1 MTGVYLKENRD
12 EIPEFK
18 LFKNYVK
25 SVLCQNQSLTF
36 SVEVKILK
44 KCDLSV

>member
-1 MTGVYLKENRD
+1 MTFMDECTRMTGVYLKENRD
-12 EIPEFK
+12 EIPKFK

-36 SVEVKILK
+36 SQWR
-44 KCDLSV
+44 